1 MRRCRVRRQDT
12 ARKNMRKW
20 RQLPPQVRAKGRVAE
35 TVSLLSA
42 VSYLL
47 HLCLSAVPALI
58 GVLGAAQFRVI
69 VFCGT
74 TVHLFKTPKHQGCP
88 AKQPA
93 VTLLQRPFRR
103 AQVAKVLCCSYFGAW
118 CALVSTPLAL
128 SQRAAPLGVAS
139 PGCPLRA
146 RCASTGLCSA
156 VLPPLLHAKTTRLLP
171 LHTVVRCA
179 LSARTRARALS
190 RPTAPQRC
198 CYTPERCCCSV
209 DARAPDC
216 APLLVH

>member
-1 MRRCRVRRQDT
+1 MRRCRVRRLQDT

-42 VSYLL
+42 VSYSL

-74 TVHLFKTPKHQGCP
+74 TVHLFKTPKHQGVPRQTTGCHS
-88 AKQPA
+88 A
-93 VTLLQRPFRR
+93 
-103 AQVAKVLCCSYFGAW
+103 S
-118 CALVSTPLAL
+118 
-128 SQRAAPLGVAS
+128 APLPPRAGGKGALLLNFWCVVRFGVHAARIVAVNRAS
-139 PGCPLRA
+139 GRCVARLPSARALRFHRSLLRRTA
-146 RCASTGLCSA
+146 
-156 VLPPLLHAKTTRLLP
+156 PLLHAKTTRLLP

-190 RPTAPQRC
+190 RPTAP
-198 CYTPERCCCSV
+198 PSMLLH
-209 DARAPDC
+209 ART
-216 APLLVH
+216 LLLLG